1 VTVTGAA
8 WVFLVCAAVVALAD
22 WVAVVRGQKT
32 LEYACKPLTIVL
44 LMAVAATVHVDDGS
58 VRGWFLA
65 ALTLSMLGDVWL
77 MLPRDLFIPGLA
89 SFFLAHVAFIAG
101 MWVDGVSF
109 LGFTLGLTVAVIAAI
124 VVGGRVLRAVKG
136 GEDPAM
142 AVPVGAYMGVI
153 SLMLASAVGTEEPLA
168 IGGAAL
174 FFCSDALIAWERF
187 VRPQPWHRLAI
198 IVTYHLAQAGLA
210 LSLVT

>member
-1 VTVTGAA
+1 VNTAA
-8 WVFLVCAAVVALAD
+8 WIFLVAAGAVAVGD

-44 LMAVAATVHVDDGS
+44 LMAVAATLDVDDGA

-65 ALTLSMLGDVWL
+65 ALILSMLGDVWL
-77 MLPRDLFIPGLA
+77 MLPRDLFIPGLS
-89 SFFLAHVAFIAG
+89 SFLLAHLAFIAG

-109 LGFTLGLTVAVIAAI
+109 LGFAIGLAVAALAAL
-124 VVGGRVLRAVKG
+124 VVGGRVLRRVRA

-142 AVPVGAYMGVI
+142 AIPVGAYMGVI
-153 SLMLASAVGTEEPLA
+153 SLMLASAFGTEEPLA

-187 VRPQPWHRLAI
+187 VQPRAWHRLAI
-198 IVTYHLAQAGLA
+198 IVTYHLAQAGLT
-210 LSLVT
+210 LSLIT